1 MDVCSTAQKSLPLP
15 LVGKQAAGKQDVYL
29 EKQLEQF
36 EWQLRTLKE
45 VLSANG
51 NAERAE
57 LLKQHAD
64 EEVCVLVLSLLD
76 KVSELWR
83 GHRRAGPG

>member
-1 MDVCSTAQKSLPLP
+1 MRHLGT
-15 LVGKQAAGKQDVYL
+15 LV
-29 EKQLEQF
+29 
-36 EWQLRTLKE
+36 E

-64 EEVCVLVLSLLD
+64 EEVCTLVLSLID
-76 KVSELWR
+76 KVGELWR
-83 GHRRAGPG
+83 GLTVVLGQRLTRAPICR